1 LGYDCPLAILK
12 KVQASMNIFDID
24 GTLTDT
30 KKVEDKCFMKAF
42 EKTFELDITSQKWSD
57 LKNVT
62 DWGITEEIIEREFNR
77 KPFQQEYDL
86 MISNFI
92 VELKTEREKDKNQF
106 NEVSGAKDFFYFLK
120 DHTDYKLGIATGSW
134 EKSAKIK
141 LDTIGINPDQVAFS
155 NSDYHKSREDI
166 TKHSIQQLKDKF
178 QVEPTQIIYFG
189 DGVWD
194 FKTCRNLGIKFI
206 GIDIEDDKKLTNLGA
221 KTVFR
226 NYLDVEKIM
235 SEIKKG

>member
-1 LGYDCPLAILK
+1 MKFI
-12 KVQASMNIFDID
+12 IFDID

-42 EKTFELDITSQKWSD
+42 EKTFKLDITNQKWAD

-77 KPFQQEYDL
+77 KPIQREYDL
-86 MISNFI
+86 MISNF
-92 VELKTEREKDKNQF
+92 VSELKTEREKD
-106 NEVSGAKDFFYFLK
+106 FFYFLK
-120 DHTDYKLGIATGSW
+120 NNTDYKLGIATGSW
-134 EKSAKIK
+134 EKSAKLK
-141 LDTIGINPDQVAFS
+141 LETIGIDLNNIAFS
-155 NSDYHKSREDI
+155 NSDYHKSREEI
-166 TKHSIQQLKDKF
+166 TKHSIQQLSD
-178 QVEPTQIIYFG
+178 QLHQEPSQIIYFG

-194 FKTCRNLGIKFI
+194 FKTCRNLGIEFI

-235 SEIKKG
+235 SVIKTG